1 MQRGV
6 NARGQLVPEEE
17 GRKDVFT
24 YISKRGG
31 SERTWQRTWQ
41 RARGN
46 AHVAS
51 WYILESEE
59 VCIWVLLFWVVWV

>member
-17 GRKDVFT
+17 GRTDVFT
-24 YISKRGG
+24 YISKRGVNARG
-31 SERTWQRTWQ
+31 N
-41 RARGN
+41 ARGN